1 MMTYTVPFLGRMP
14 NGTYY
19 FKGTSG
25 LDIDLRSIDINQ
37 CLDDS
42 HKTNRSKEENIF
54 AGTDKCDRESQE
66 CEFIEGLGF
75 CRGSYKCVCKK
86 GYYFPDLNAEH
97 HYYNGT
103 EMEEQYDLFISSKSK
118 RYEKLICL
126 PCGEG
131 CEECVDGRSCIF
143 TYNWPLRTTFLV
155 IQCLTIV
162 GMIPLFVFTI
172 QFRDI
177 KVVKA
182 ASPVLLRII
191 LIGALF
197 LYCLALVGYGLPTA
211 TRCTLMQWFKEVGFS
226 TLYGAL
232 LLKTWRISVVFRVR
246 SAARVRITDM
256 DLIKRLG
263 LIIAVSLFY
272 LIVRT
277 VMSPPS
283 VEMGKSPQGLK
294 AEQCSYDWWDYA
306 ANIAELL
313 LLLWGIRLCY
323 VVRKAPSEFNESRFI
338 SWAIY
343 NETLL
348 SLFLCVATFFLQD
361 LANPDVLYL
370 IWFFYSQLTTTVV
383 IVLLFGSKV
392 YLVLHGKGDKT
403 DTRMKTGT
411 TSTGMRQRTWD
422 ATNSLSSQGLMVK
435 QEEKPLNQV
444 DIQEELKRLYTQL
457 EMLKTRNMVVGNP
470 HLTRKLTAMAEAARA
485 TEQMLLDSNDYE
497 LSCASNGVAE
507 VTYTVNNGRTCNASS
522 KGDWI

>member
-1 MMTYTVPFLGRMP
+1 M
-14 NGTYY
+14 
-19 FKGTSG
+19 
-25 LDIDLRSIDINQ
+25 
-37 CLDDS
+37 
-42 HKTNRSKEENIF
+42 
-54 AGTDKCDRESQE
+54 
-66 CEFIEGLGF
+66 
-75 CRGSYKCVCKK
+75 
-86 GYYFPDLNAEH
+86 
-97 HYYNGT
+97 
-103 EMEEQYDLFISSKSK
+103 
-118 RYEKLICL
+118 
-126 PCGEG
+126 
-131 CEECVDGRSCIF
+131 
-143 TYNWPLRTTFLV
+143 
-155 IQCLTIV
+155 
-162 GMIPLFVFTI
+162 
-172 QFRDI
+172 
-177 KVVKA
+177 
-182 ASPVLLRII
+182 
-191 LIGALF
+191 
-197 LYCLALVGYGLPTA
+197 
-211 TRCTLMQWFKEVGFS
+211 RCTLMQWFKEVGFS

-277 VMSPPS
+277 VVSAPT
-283 VEMGKSPQGLK
+283 VEIGESLHGLK
-294 AEQCSYDWWDYA
+294 AYQCSYDWWDYA
-306 ANIAELL
+306 ANIAELV

-383 IVLLFGSKV
+383 IVLLFGSKC

-403 DTRMKTGT
+403 DSRMKTGT
-411 TSTGMRQRTWD
+411 TGLRQRTWD

-435 QEEKPLNQV
+435 HEEKPLNQV

-457 EMLKTRNMVVGNP
+457 ELLKTRNMVVGNP

-485 TEQMLLDSNDYE
+485 TEQMLIDSNEHE

-507 VTYTVNNGRTCNASS
+507 VTYTVNNGRTNSAST